1 MALCHKTN
9 PVYIISNGNI
19 KVKEEKPRMKAL
31 SIPKEVEF
39 ILERLEKSGHRADV
53 VGGPVRD
60 FLLGKTPDDYDIT
73 TSALP
78 GDVKR
83 IFADYRTVDTG
94 IKHGTVTLVLGK
106 NQYEIT
112 TYRVDGEYKDAR
124 RPETVS
130 FTDSLS
136 EDLCRRDFTVN
147 AMCYSPRHGVTDLH
161 GGKADLEAK
170 IIRAVGDP
178 AIRFSEDALRILR
191 ALRFS
196 SVLDFHIEEKTAAA
210 AFVKKELLTLVS
222 GERIYTEW
230 KKLVSGVNAYSVID
244 GYRDIISVFLPE
256 LSSLSLP
263 DRELFSRADGF
274 VRTLGVFYLTLGESA
289 PLSYSAAMRR
299 LKTDRDTEMSG
310 KEILSSVGKYDLSNR
325 CSVRRM
331 LSSLSEDRA
340 RALVRLEILLGRI
353 EEGSEKII
361 DAVLSSGIPYK
372 LSELSIG
379 GDDLLRLGATGREV
393 GRILNSLLS
402 RVMDETL
409 TNDREHLLSEALKEI
424 SRV

>member
-1 MALCHKTN
+1 M
-9 PVYIISNGNI
+9 
-19 KVKEEKPRMKAL
+19 KVLP
-31 SIPKEVEF
+31 IPKEVEF

-60 FLLGKTPDDYDIT
+60 FLLGKAPDDYDIT

-78 GDVKR
+78 EEVKR

-94 IKHGTVTLVLGK
+94 IKHGTVTLVLCK

-124 RPETVS
+124 RPESVS
-130 FTDSLS
+130 FTDSLG

-161 GGKADLEAK
+161 GGESDLRAK

-210 AFVKKELLTLVS
+210 ALVKKELLRLVS

-230 KKLVSGVNAYSVID
+230 KKLVSGVNAYSVLEV
-244 GYRDIISVFLPE
+244 YRDIISVFLPE
-256 LSSLSLP
+256 LSSLRLP

-274 VRTLGVFYLTLGESA
+274 VRTLGIFYLTLGESA
-289 PLSYSAAMRR
+289 PLSYSTAMRR
-299 LKTDRDTEMSG
+299 LKTDRDTEISG

-325 CSVRRM
+325 RSVRRM
-331 LSSLSEDRA
+331 LSALSEDRA
-340 RALVRLEILLGRI
+340 RALVRLEILLGRTG
-353 EEGSEKII
+353 EGSESVI
-361 DAVLSSGIPYK
+361 DAVLSAGIPCK
-372 LSELSIG
+372 LSELSVG

-402 RVMDETL
+402 LVMDETL
-409 TNDREHLLSEALKEI
+409 PNDRERLLSEALKEI

>member
-1 MALCHKTN
+1 M
-9 PVYIISNGNI
+9 
-19 KVKEEKPRMKAL
+19 KVL

-60 FLLGKTPDDYDIT
+60 FLLGKAPDDYDIT

-78 GDVKR
+78 EEVKR

-124 RPETVS
+124 RPESVS
-130 FTDSLS
+130 FTDSLG

-161 GGKADLEAK
+161 GGESDLRAK

-210 AFVKKELLTLVS
+210 ALVKKELLRLVS

-230 KKLVSGVNAYSVID
+230 KKLVSGVNAYSVLE

-256 LSSLSLP
+256 LSSLRLP

-274 VRTLGVFYLTLGESA
+274 VRTLGIFYLTLGESA
-289 PLSYSAAMRR
+289 PLSYSTAMRR
-299 LKTDRDTEMSG
+299 LKTDRDTEISG

-325 CSVRRM
+325 RSVRRM
-331 LSSLSEDRA
+331 LSALSEDRA

-353 EEGSEKII
+353 GEGSESVI
-361 DAVLSSGIPYK
+361 DAVLSAGIPYK
-372 LSELSIG
+372 LSALSIG
-379 GDDLLRLGATGREV
+379 GEDLLRLGATGREV

-402 RVMDETL
+402 LVMDETL
-409 TNDREHLLSEALKEI
+409 PNDRELLLSEALKEI